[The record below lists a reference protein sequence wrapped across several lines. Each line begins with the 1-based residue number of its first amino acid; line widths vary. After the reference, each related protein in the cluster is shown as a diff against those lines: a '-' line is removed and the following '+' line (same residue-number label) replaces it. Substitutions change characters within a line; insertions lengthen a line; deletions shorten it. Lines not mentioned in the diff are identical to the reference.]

1 MKFPALGDNLFG
13 KIANSY
19 RENASCE
26 EVVRGA
32 LQFRG
37 IGIFCISVRTFWP
50 KLQIS
55 TRRIEAW
62 RRWHAGIS
70 RSRNFCT
77 PRQTFLAEVAIVV
90 ISFLPKVTQTSIEM
104 KFSKTVS
111 SSQLHQARLFH
122 ETIIFP
128 VVGSSSPRY
137 PRTGIE
143 RNKGR
148 AKQSNA
154 ESKFSIEMLIDQ
166 RASRSIVDSGTR
178 IGELRTIGRV
188 IKASCKLALITRAHD
203 RAIPLNAR
211 PAV

>member
-1 MKFPALGDNLFG
+1 MKFPGLDDNLFG

-26 EVVRGA
+26 GVVRSA

-55 TRRIEAW
+55 TRRIEAR

-70 RSRNFCT
+70 RSRNFYT
-77 PRQTFLAEVAIVV
+77 PRQTFLTEVAITV
-90 ISFLPKVTQTSIEM
+90 ISFLAKVTRTSIEM

-111 SSQLHQARLFH
+111 SSQLRQARLFR

-128 VVGSSSPRY
+128 VVGSSSSRY
-137 PRTGIE
+137 PRTEIE

-148 AKQSNA
+148 AKQSNG
-154 ESKFSIEMLIDQ
+154 ESKFSIDVN
-166 RASRSIVDSGTR
+166 RSPSNS
-178 IGELRTIGRV
+178 L
-188 IKASCKLALITRAHD
+188 D
-203 RAIPLNAR
+203 RA
-211 PAV
+211 

>member
-1 MKFPALGDNLFG
+1 MKFPGLDDNLFG

-26 EVVRGA
+26 GVVRSA
-32 LQFRG
+32 VQFRG

-55 TRRIEAW
+55 TRRIEAR

-70 RSRNFCT
+70 RSRNFYT
-77 PRQTFLAEVAIVV
+77 PRQTFLTKVAITV
-90 ISFLPKVTQTSIEM
+90 ISFLAKVTRTSIEM

-111 SSQLHQARLFH
+111 SSQLRQARLFR

-128 VVGSSSPRY
+128 VVGSSSSRY
-137 PRTGIE
+137 PRTEIE

-148 AKQSNA
+148 AKQSNGK
-154 ESKFSIEMLIDQ
+154 SKFSIDVN
-166 RASRSIVDSGTR
+166 RSPSNS
-178 IGELRTIGRV
+178 L
-188 IKASCKLALITRAHD
+188 D
-203 RAIPLNAR
+203 RA
-211 PAV
+211 